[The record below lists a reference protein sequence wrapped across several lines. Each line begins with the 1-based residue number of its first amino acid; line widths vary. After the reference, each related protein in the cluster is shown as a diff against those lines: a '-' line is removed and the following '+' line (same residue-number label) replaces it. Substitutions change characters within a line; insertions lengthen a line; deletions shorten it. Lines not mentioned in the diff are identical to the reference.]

1 MNETIANLMKEKPPT
16 PDVEADLL
24 ENNVN
29 YELQNQAW
37 NKIPSCPFCK
47 APTALRV
54 FPAKGKLLAH
64 VCTNSKCEVNKS
76 GWAPL
81 PFYICD
87 ADIYDLAPSVLL
99 GTVDKL
105 ALIGQYPDTL
115 RRIYGMFGAAPWRE
129 LATGR
134 LRVPMVLTHYEAGPA
149 AFGCEGLYTLLHTYA
164 HVFMRAISEFS
175 GLDLGSISE
184 YLFPA
189 DLAFVVYRNGTTMD
203 LGNLSALWRNFN
215 NMFLEHILQPKTL
228 MCGSGSLC
236 DTNPHKPGACPD
248 CVMVPETS
256 CLASNQLLSR
266 SVLRGGPAPREDK
279 DHHPLT
285 PLLCGQCSIA
295 SACTSCMLNG
305 HWTRL
310 WSSYLSQP
318 ILVNWFRCLKN
329 PLRDSPACKPRPMP

>member
-1 MNETIANLMKEKPPT
+1 VLAKAEQLRRKYEYQGDAFSIGFWVGSGGSPNNHKAPGVDFIPAIEDKPPT

-64 VCTNSKCEVNKS
+64 VCTNSKCEANAS

-129 LATGR
+129 TATGR
-134 LRVPMVLTHYEAGPA
+134 LQVPRNVQQFAAGPA
-149 AFGCEGLYTLLHTYA
+149 AH
-164 HVFMRAISEFS
+164 
-175 GLDLGSISE
+175 
-184 YLFPA
+184 
-189 DLAFVVYRNGTTMD
+189 
-203 LGNLSALWRNFN
+203 
-215 NMFLEHILQPKTL
+215 
-228 MCGSGSLC
+228 
-236 DTNPHKPGACPD
+236 
-248 CVMVPETS
+248 
-256 CLASNQLLSR
+256 
-266 SVLRGGPAPREDK
+266 
-279 DHHPLT
+279 
-285 PLLCGQCSIA
+285 
-295 SACTSCMLNG
+295 
-305 HWTRL
+305 
-310 WSSYLSQP
+310 
-318 ILVNWFRCLKN
+318 
-329 PLRDSPACKPRPMP
+329 